1 MPLGAFARILAV
13 LCLFW
18 SFPAAAGS
26 SERVMGAWN
35 SIVIDA
41 GAATPAEGYE
51 RPGFDD
57 RDWARVAVPHNW
69 QDYSYNRQLRV
80 GARHGV
86 AWYRKQLRIAPP
98 RPGERI
104 AIRFEGANSYATIWL
119 NGRRVG
125 RHGGGLTSFAVD
137 VTDAV
142 VAGDNLLAVRIDHP
156 AGITD
161 LPWVSGDDQPEN
173 GFAEGSQPFG
183 IFRPVH
189 VERSSAL
196 RVRPHGIYAWGKDGA
211 ITAERATLTTR
222 VELENR
228 ESASRGVTV
237 ETTLIDPKGRV
248 VAQRRSEATLAAGG
262 ARTVEADLPPIARP
276 QLWSPDN
283 PVLHTLRV
291 RVLANG
297 REVDRQESATGIRTV
312 RIDVDAQG
320 QRRLLVNGQ
329 PVFLRGIAEYEHLLG
344 GSHAFSDVQVLARVA
359 QARAAGFNAFR
370 DAHYPHNL
378 RYGDE
383 LARAGLMW
391 WPQFSAHIWFDNPA
405 FRANFRALLEDWVR
419 ERRNNPAIFLW
430 GLQNESRLPKA
441 FAEEMVAVIR
451 QLDPT
456 ASVERLVVTCNGGE
470 GTDWNVP
477 QNWSGTYGGD
487 PAKFGEELAKQGLV
501 GEYGGWRSL
510 ELHDEAPHGATP
522 PTSENHFAELMQT
535 KARLAESVRDRAI
548 GHFQWLLTTHENP
561 GRPMRSD
568 GTQIW
573 DGVRALDH
581 IGPSNNKGLMT
592 LWGEPLDA
600 YYMYRARNVPASVA
614 PMVYIVS
621 HTWPDRWRAPGQVS
635 GIEVYSNCAAV
646 ELFNDATGRLSLG
659 RRKPDAEGRFRWND
673 VALRYNVLSAACV
686 EGGRAAAR
694 DRIVLNNLPPAPDA
708 AALTDKVAV
717 TAPAPGLGYLYRVN
731 VGGDAMTDAAGNRW
745 AADRLLAGNAGGWGW
760 RSWAEAYPE
769 LDPML
774 GSRRKTFDPVAGTD
788 TPGLFRDFRYGRE
801 QLGWRFP
808 VPDGRYR
815 VELYFAEPWYG
826 RAGIDARGWR
836 VFDVAINGRT
846 VIDDLDIFAEA
857 GFGRAL
863 RKVVEVDVRGG
874 AIEIGIPEVKAG
886 QAVIAAIAIARRG
899 GEPVAVETASDLVAP
914 LAAGSGMA
922 ITRFVDNGVAATAAP
937 NGPRWTGLP
946 PALLD
951 SDQLA
956 PAALGQ
962 AGTTPL
968 TVHHDAILYAA
979 ISDGAPLPAGWRA
992 SEMRAW
998 LTGETLQPVRF
1009 VTRTLGKGEA
1019 AEVPRAMPVLVRRAL
1034 PSPYAPGNFTFAKD
1048 RSLHEAEDEAVKLD
1062 GAARASSVRG
1072 HSGPGYVAIAG
1083 QGTIGWTVETGAAG
1097 KRQMQLRY
1105 QSPGAARSGR
1115 IVLRDSSGIDIATI
1129 PVAFAAT
1136 AGEWSLVTV
1145 STPGFV
1151 NAGTYAVTLS
1161 AEGVLIDSLK
1171 FE

>member
-1 MPLGAFARILAV
+1 MAVFARILAFV
-13 LCLFW
+13 SLLCAL
-18 SFPAAAGS
+18 PAIAGQ
-26 SERVMGAWN
+26 SERIEGSWQ
-35 SIVIDA
+35 SIVMDDA
-41 GAATPAEGYE
+41 AKA
-51 RPGFDD
+51 PGDANAQPQVDD
-57 RDWARVAVPHNW
+57 SGWARVAVPHNW
-69 QDYSYNRQLRV
+69 QGYSYNRQLRV

-98 RPGERI
+98 QSGERI
-104 AIRFEGANSYATIWL
+104 AIRFEGANSYATVWL
-119 NGRRVG
+119 NGRPVG
-125 RHGGGLTSFAVD
+125 RHGGGLTGFAVD

-189 VERSSAL
+189 IERSDAL
-196 RVRPHGIYAWGKDGA
+196 RVRPHGIYAWGADGA
-211 ITAERATLTTR
+211 ITKARAVMTTR
-222 VELENR
+222 VELENHG
-228 ESASRGVTV
+228 AQSRSFIV
-237 ETTLIDPKGRV
+237 ETALLDPKGRV
-248 VAQRRSEATLAAGG
+248 VAQRRSAETLAAGD
-262 ARTVEADLPPIARP
+262 ARTIEAALPAIARP
-276 QLWSPDN
+276 QLWSPDR

-291 RVLANG
+291 RILADG
-297 REVDRQESATGIRTV
+297 REIDRQETATGLRTV
-312 RIDVDAQG
+312 RIVTDSAG
-320 QRRLLVNGQ
+320 HRRLLVNGE

-344 GSHAFSDVQVLARVA
+344 GSHAFSDLQVAARVA

-378 RYGDE
+378 RYGDSI
-383 LARAGLMW
+383 ARAGLMW

-470 GTDWNVP
+470 GADWNVP

-535 KARLAESVRDRAI
+535 KARLAESVSDRAI

-646 ELFNDATGRLSLG
+646 ELFNDADGKVSLG
-659 RRKPDAEGRFRWND
+659 RREPDGEGRFRWNE
-673 VALRYNVLSAACV
+673 VPLRYNTLSASCIQ
-686 EGGRAAAR
+686 GGRVSAR
-694 DRIVLNNLPPAPDA
+694 DRIVFNNLPPAPDA
-708 AALTDKVAV
+708 ARLVDRVALTAG
-717 TAPAPGLGYLYRVN
+717 APGFGYLYRVN
-731 VGGDAMTDAAGNRW
+731 AGGDAVVDAAGQRW
-745 AADRLLAGNAGGWGW
+745 AADRQLAGNEAGWGW
-760 RSWAEAYPE
+760 RSWAESYPE

-774 GSRRKTFDPVAGTD
+774 GSRRKSFDPIAGTD
-788 TPGLFRDFRYGRE
+788 TPALFQDFRYGRE
-801 QLGWRFP
+801 QLGWRFA
-808 VPDGRYR
+808 VPDGSYR

-836 VFDVAINGRT
+836 VFDVAVNGRT

-857 GFGRAL
+857 GFNRAL
-863 RKVVEVDVRGG
+863 RKVVDVEVRGG
-874 AIEIGIPEVKAG
+874 AIDIAFPEIKAG
-886 QAVIAAIAIARRG
+886 QAVLSAIAIASRNG
-899 GEPVAVETASDLVAP
+899 AAMPVEPGSDLVAP
-914 LAAGSGMA
+914 LAADSGMA
-922 ITRFVDNGVAATAAP
+922 ITRFIDNGGAATTAAQ
-937 NGPRWTGLP
+937 GPRWTGLP
-946 PALLD
+946 AALLD

-956 PAALGQ
+956 PARLGQ
-962 AGTTPL
+962 SGSMRF
-968 TVHHDAILYAA
+968 TVRHDAVIHAA
-979 ISDGAPLPAGWRA
+979 IAENEPLPAGWQA
-992 SEMRAW
+992 SDASAW
-998 LTGETLQPVRF
+998 LTGPTLSRIRF
-1009 VTRTLGKGEA
+1009 VTRELAKGESLTM
-1019 AEVPRAMPVLVRRAL
+1019 PRAMPVLIRRAL
-1034 PSPYAPGNFTFAKD
+1034 PSPYAPGAFTFAKD
-1048 RSLHEAEDEAVKLD
+1048 RSLNEAEGD
-1062 GAARASSVRG
+1062 GVQLEGASRANSVRG
-1072 HSGPGYVAIAG
+1072 HSGPGYVAVAANGKIV
-1083 QGTIGWTVETGAAG
+1083 WTVESGAAG
-1097 KRQMQLRY
+1097 KRKLQLRY
-1105 QSPGAARSGR
+1105 QSPGAARTGR
-1115 IVLRDSSGIDIATI
+1115 IVLRDSSGIDVAVM
-1129 PVAFAAT
+1129 PVTFAAT
-1136 AGEWSLVTV
+1136 AGEWGLVTV
-1145 STPGFV
+1145 TTPGFL
-1151 NAGTYAVTLS
+1151 NAGSFSLS
-1161 AEGVLIDSLK
+1161 LATSDVLIDSIR

>member
-1 MPLGAFARILAV
+1 MLFGAVARILVA
-13 LCLFW
+13 LALFW
-18 SFPAAAGS
+18 ALPALAGQ
-26 SERVMGAWN
+26 SERIEGAWK
-35 SIVIDA
+35 SIAIDA
-41 GAATPAEGYE
+41 GAELPAARFEQ
-51 RPGFDD
+51 PGFDD
-57 RDWARVAVPHNW
+57 RDWAPVAVPHNW
-69 QDYSYNRQLRV
+69 QGYSYNRQLRV

-104 AIRFEGANSYATIWL
+104 AISFEGANSYATIWM
-119 NGRRVG
+119 NGRLVG
-125 RHGGGLTSFAVD
+125 RHGGGLTGFAVD

-189 VERSSAL
+189 VERSNAL
-196 RVRPHGIYAWGKDGA
+196 RVRPHGIYAWGGEGA
-211 ITAERATLTTR
+211 VTADRAALTTR

-228 ESASRGVTV
+228 GAGSRSFAV
-237 ETTLIDPKGRV
+237 ETALIDPKGRV
-248 VAQRRSEATLAAGG
+248 VAQWRRDETLAASGV
-262 ARTVEADLPPIARP
+262 RTIEADLPAVARP
-276 QLWSPDN
+276 QLWSPEN

-291 RVLANG
+291 RVLEKG
-297 REVDRQESATGIRTV
+297 REIDQQETVTGIRTV
-312 RIDVDAQG
+312 RIEIDAQG
-320 QRRLLVNGQ
+320 HRRLLVNGKA
-329 PVFLRGIAEYEHLLG
+329 VFLRGIAEYEHLLG
-344 GSHAFSDVQVLARVA
+344 GSHAFSDVQVAARVA

-378 RYGDE
+378 RYADG
-383 LARAGLMW
+383 LARAGMMW

-451 QLDPT
+451 ELDPT

-470 GTDWNVP
+470 GVDWNVP

-535 KARLAESVRDRAI
+535 KARLAESARDRAI
-548 GHFQWLLTTHENP
+548 GHFQWLLATHENP

-600 YYMYRARNVPASVA
+600 YYMYRARNVPAAVA
-614 PMVYIVS
+614 PMAYIVS
-621 HTWPDRWRAPGQVS
+621 HTWPDRWRAPGRVS

-646 ELFNDATGRLSLG
+646 ELFNDAGGRISLG
-659 RRKPDAEGRFRWND
+659 RRKPDGEGRFRWND
-673 VALRYNVLSAACV
+673 VQLRYNVVSAACIV
-686 EGGRAAAR
+686 GGRTAAR
-694 DRIVLNNLPPAPDA
+694 DRIVLNNLPSAPDA
-708 AALTDKVAV
+708 ATLVDKVGV
-717 TAPAPGLGYLYRVN
+717 TAPAAGHGYLYRVN
-731 VGGDAMTDAAGNRW
+731 AGGDALVDAAGNRW
-745 AADRLLAGNAGGWGW
+745 AADRQLAGNAGGWGW
-760 RSWAEAYPE
+760 RSWAEAYPG

-774 GSRRKTFDPVAGTD
+774 GSRRKTFDAIAGTD
-788 TPGLFRDFRYGRE
+788 APALFQDFRYGRE
-801 QLGWRFP
+801 RLGWRFP

-836 VFDVAINGRT
+836 VFDVAVNGRT
-846 VIDDLDIFAEA
+846 VLDDLDIFAEA

-863 RKVVEVDVRGG
+863 RKVVDVEVRGG
-874 AIEIGIPEVKAG
+874 AIDIGFPEVKAG
-886 QAVIAAIAIARRG
+886 QAVLSAIAIASRG
-899 GEPVAVETASDLVAP
+899 GAPVAIEPGSDLVAP
-914 LAAGSGMA
+914 LAAGSGMSIA
-922 ITRFVDNGVAATAAP
+922 RFVDNGVRAVAAP
-937 NGPRWTGLP
+937 EGPRWTGLSA
-946 PALLD
+946 ALLD
-951 SDQLA
+951 SDQLV
-956 PAALGQ
+956 PATLGS
-962 AGTTPL
+962 AGTAQITL
-968 TVHHDAILYAA
+968 RADAMLYAA
-979 ISDGAPLPAGWRA
+979 IAEGTPVPTGWQA
-992 SEMRAW
+992 SAETAW
-998 LTGETLQPVRF
+998 LTGPALQPVRF
-1009 VTRTLGKGEA
+1009 VTRTLRRGET
-1019 AEVPRAMPVLVRRAL
+1019 AEVPRGMPVLIRRAL

-1048 RSLHEAEDEAVKLD
+1048 RSLHEAEDEKVRLE
-1062 GAARASSVRG
+1062 GAARANGIRG
-1072 HSGPGYVAIAG
+1072 HSGPGYVAVSG
-1083 QGTIGWTVETGAAG
+1083 QGTISWTVETGVAG

-1105 QSPGAARSGR
+1105 QSPGAARTGR
-1115 IVLRDSSGIDIATI
+1115 IVLRDSSGIAVATM

-1136 AGEWSLVTV
+1136 AGEWRLVSV
-1145 STPGFV
+1145 ATPGFV
-1151 NAGTYAVTLS
+1151 NAGTYAAALS
-1161 AEGVLIDSLK
+1161 TGDVLIDSLK

>member
-1 MPLGAFARILAV
+1 MPLGAVARILAV
-13 LCLFW
+13 LALFW
-18 SFPAAAGS
+18 ALPATAGQ
-26 SERVMGAWN
+26 SEWIAGAWQ
-35 SIVIDA
+35 SIVLDD
-41 GAATPAEGYE
+41 GAAPAQGYE
-51 RPGFDD
+51 QPGFDD
-57 RDWARVAVPHNW
+57 RSWTRVAVPHNW
-69 QDYSYNRQLRV
+69 QGYSYNRQLRV

-98 RPGERI
+98 RAGERI
-104 AIRFEGANSYATIWL
+104 AIRFEGANSYATVWL

-125 RHGGGLTSFAVD
+125 RHGGGLTGFAVD

-196 RVRPHGIYAWGKDGA
+196 RVRPHGSYAWGKEGA

-228 ESASRGVTV
+228 ASERRTFTL
-237 ETTLIDPKGRV
+237 ETALIDPKGRV
-248 VAQRRSEATLAAGG
+248 VAQRRSEEALAAGH
-262 ARTVEADLPPIARP
+262 ARTVEADLPPVAGP
-276 QLWSPDN
+276 QLWSPDR

-291 RVLANG
+291 RILANG
-297 REVDRQESATGIRTV
+297 REIDRQETATGIRTI
-312 RIDVDAQG
+312 RIVTDEAG
-320 QRRLLVNGQ
+320 QRRLLVNGK
-329 PVFLRGIAEYEHLLG
+329 PVFLRGVAEYEHLLG
-344 GSHAFSDVQVLARVA
+344 GSHAFSDAQVAARVA

-378 RYGDE
+378 RYGDAV
-383 LARAGLMW
+383 ARAGMMW

-441 FAEEMVAVIR
+441 FAQEMVAVIR
-451 QLDPT
+451 GLDPT

-470 GTDWNVP
+470 GTDWDVP

-487 PAKFGEELAKQGLV
+487 PKKFGEELTKQGLV

-522 PTSENHFAELMQT
+522 PTSENHFAELMQI

-548 GHFQWLLTTHENP
+548 GHFQWLLATHENP
-561 GRPMRSD
+561 GRPMRAD

-600 YYMYRARNVPASVA
+600 YYMYRARNVPASA

-621 HTWPDRWRAPGQVS
+621 HSWPDRWRGPGQVS

-646 ELFNDATGRLSLG
+646 ELFNDVGARISLG
-659 RRKPDAEGRFRWND
+659 RHAPDREGRFRWND
-673 VALRYNVLSAACV
+673 VPLRYNVLSAACI
-686 EGGRAAAR
+686 EDGRIAAR

-708 AALTDKVAV
+708 EALTDKVAL
-717 TAPAPGLGYLYRVN
+717 TASAPGFGYVYRVN
-731 VGGDAMTDAAGNRW
+731 VGGDTVSDAAGNRW
-745 AADRLLAGNAGGWGW
+745 AADRQLAGNAGGWGW
-760 RSWAEAYPE
+760 RSWAEAYPG

-774 GSRRKTFDPVAGTD
+774 GSRRRTFDPIAGTD
-788 TPGLFRDFRYGRE
+788 APALFQDFRYGRD

-874 AIEIGIPEVKAG
+874 AVEIGFPEVKAG
-886 QAVIAAIAIARRG
+886 QAVLSAIAIATRG
-899 GEPVAVETASDLVAP
+899 GTPVATEPGSDLIAP
-914 LAAGSGMA
+914 LPAGSRMSIA
-922 ITRFVDNGVAATAAP
+922 RFVDNGAAASAAS
-937 NGPRWTGLP
+937 GAPRWTGLP

-951 SDQLA
+951 SDQLT
-956 PAALGQ
+956 PAALGR
-962 AGTTPL
+962 AGITRL
-968 TVHHDAILYAA
+968 TVRHDAVLHAA
-979 ISDGAPLPAGWRA
+979 IGEDMPVPAGWRMSDA
-992 SEMRAW
+992 RAW
-998 LTGETLQPVRF
+998 LMGERLQPVRF
-1009 VTRTLGKGEA
+1009 VTRTLGKGETV
-1019 AEVPRAMPVLVRRAL
+1019 EVPETMPVLVRRVL

-1048 RSLHEAEDEAVKLD
+1048 RSLHEAEDEKVRLES
-1062 GAARASSVRG
+1062 AARASSVRG
-1072 HSGPGYVAIAG
+1072 HSGPGYVAVSG
-1083 QGTIGWTVETGAAG
+1083 RGTISWTIETGAAG
-1097 KRQMQLRY
+1097 KRQMQLRF
-1105 QSPGAARSGR
+1105 QSPGVARAGR
-1115 IVLRDSSGIDIATI
+1115 IALRDSSGIVVATM

-1136 AGEWSLVTV
+1136 AGEWSCVTV
-1145 STPGFV
+1145 ATPGFV

-1161 AEGVLIDSLK
+1161 TEEVLIDSLK